1 MKYKYIGD
9 EDYTPYHLISPYEN
23 KFIFISNNVM
33 LWHEYSPSHTYI
45 CLYKN
50 YINNTDRN
58 GRIYIEAKD
67 LFCLEGTH
75 QTIPEEISICLT
87 FL

>member
-9 EDYTPYHLISPYEN
+9 EDYTPYHLASHYEN

-33 LWHEYSPSHTYI
+33 LWHEYSPSRTYI
-45 CLYKN
+45 SLYKN
-50 YINNTDRN
+50 YINNAEN

-67 LFCLEGTH
+67 LFCVRGIH
-75 QTIPEEISICLT
+75 QTIPEEISIYLT